1 MMLVWIQASEAME
14 VGDEEEAW
22 RLHET
27 NEGNTTGKYY
37 VNVIHKFENCE
48 KNM

>member
-1 MMLVWIQASEAME
+1 ME

-22 RLHET
+22 RSHET
-27 NEGNTTGKYY
+27 NEVITTGKYY
-37 VNVIHKFENCE
+37 VNVIDKFENCE